1 MSIDKPKQVG
11 PSSAFLKATIFFIFS
26 IWFLA
31 LTGSGRAEDRGRIIE
46 FSFGWDVRSQS
57 LGSDYQHQY
66 SPPFEPGPAVSSAF
80 HKLQFQT
87 VRAKGKPIFLGIF
100 PTEKLGIEIS
110 YFHLSSPWEG
120 QSSDYEVSLQ
130 YISRPPPWYEPVEVT
145 VNWKSS
151 WPPPHGY
158 LDLKIL
164 NLNPAIRLS
173 LNHRWE
179 VGLSAGLSSFFLKG
193 ELGPLAFTR
202 FWLGGHSVLF
212 SEEYKLLAR
221 FIPNHRRGWN
231 AGLSFS
237 GCLLKGLSLFFYGRY
252 FRSAE
257 IPLQLEAVGYD
268 ENYQPPGV
276 EPLARMIPYLA
287 LRPVVF
293 RPSLLS
299 LSLGLKLSLL

>member
-1 MSIDKPKQVG
+1 MLINKYKQVG
-11 PSSAFLKATIFFIFS
+11 ILSAFLKATIFFIFS

-31 LTGSGRAEDRGRIIE
+31 PTGSGWAEEMGRIIE
-46 FSFGWDVRSQS
+46 LSFAWDIRSHNFV
-57 LGSDYQHQY
+57 SDYQHQY
-66 SPPFEPGPAVSSAF
+66 SPPFEPGQAVSSAL
-80 HKLQFQT
+80 HRLEFQT
-87 VRAKGKPIFLGIF
+87 VRAKGKSILLGIF
-100 PTEKLGIEIS
+100 PTERLGIEIS
-110 YFHLSSPWEG
+110 YFHLSSPLEG
-120 QSSDYEVSLQ
+120 ESSNYEVFLQ

-145 VNWKSS
+145 VNWKSA

-158 LDLKIL
+158 LDLKIF
-164 NLNPAIRLS
+164 NLNPAIRLN

-193 ELGPLAFTR
+193 DLGPLAFTR

-221 FIPNHRRGWN
+221 FIPNHIRGWN

-237 GCLLKGLSLFFYGRY
+237 GRLLSGLSLFFNGRY

-257 IPLQLEAVGYD
+257 IPLRLEAIGYD
-268 ENYQPPGV
+268 ENYQPPGI
-276 EPLARMIPYLA
+276 EPVAKMIPYLS
-287 LRPVVF
+287 LRQVVF